1 MKQQIRG
8 GRTGATGSSSFS
20 GSQHKQQSEEAFR
33 LPSGC
38 TVLRTCAA
46 AAEMGL
52 TLLAQQ
58 LQRRKQICSNQETET
73 HKTSKERGADRKQGR
88 DVSFPQEDSVI

>member
-52 TLLAQQ
+52 TLLAQP
-58 LQRRKQICSNQETET
+58 LQRRKQICLCGDETET
-73 HKTSKERGADRKQGR
+73 HKTSKEREADGK
-88 DVSFPQEDSVI
+88 